1 MAGALGAFAQ
11 VAGGIGDTV
20 INHYFANRMMEY
32 QNDYNSP
39 KNQAARLRA
48 AGLSSWSINP
58 QGNTSAQPIL
68 GNSDI
73 GTNVGSAVSNSIADR
88 QLDIQSKQADA
99 AIERERAQADVQKT
113 MAETNRVLLKYLD
126 ESEKLRLKG
135 SEISNEYLSKQSKY
149 YDETVRQNI
158 ATQKSVEAL
167 NYVNSGKA
175 MADTKRVER
184 LLSYEERKLFSEIN
198 LNYQTIT
205 NLKENAKLTI
215 QQVKNL
221 IQDINKSKE
230 EVKKIGAETWL
241 AKYKNRMLEKLGVT
255 PGSSPWA
262 AASDVV
268 TSAIYRFSEEM
279 KALHGNK

>member
-11 VAGGIGDTV
+11 VAGSLGDTV

-73 GTNVGSAVSNSIADR
+73 GSSVGNAVTNSIAER

-99 AIERERAQADVQKT
+99 AIERERAQADVQRT
-113 MAETNRVLLKYLD
+113 MANTNRVLLKYLD
-126 ESEKLRLKG
+126 ESEQLRLKG
-135 SEISNEYLSKQSKY
+135 SEISNKLLSKQVQY
-149 YDETVRQNI
+149 YDDTARQNI
-158 ATQKSVEAL
+158 NTQKSVEVL

-175 MADTKRVER
+175 AMESKRIER
-184 LLSYEERKLFSEIN
+184 LLPYESRKFMSDIN
-198 LNYQTIT
+198 LNYQQIA
-205 NLKENAKLTI
+205 NLKVTAQLTN
-215 QQVKNL
+215 QQIANL
-221 IQDINKSKE
+221 VQDIERSKAD
-230 EVKKIGAETWL
+230 VRKLGAETWL
-241 AKYKNRMLEKLGVT
+241 AKYRNKMVEKLGVT
-255 PGSSPWA
+255 PGSSPWN
-262 AASDVV
+262 AASDFV

-279 KALHGNK
+279 KRLHNK

>member
-11 VAGGIGDTV
+11 VAGSLGDTV

-73 GTNVGSAVSNSIADR
+73 GSSVGNAVTNSIAER

-99 AIERERAQADVQKT
+99 AIERERAQADVQRT
-113 MAETNRVLLKYLD
+113 MANTNRVLLKYLD
-126 ESEKLRLKG
+126 ESEQLRLKG
-135 SEISNEYLSKQSKY
+135 SEISNMLLSKQEQY
-149 YDETVRQNI
+149 YDETARQNI
-158 ATQKSVEAL
+158 NTQKSVEVL

-175 MADTKRVER
+175 AMETKRIER
-184 LLSYEERKLFSEIN
+184 LLPYESRKFMSDIN
-198 LNYQTIT
+198 LNYQQIA
-205 NLKENAKLTI
+205 NLKVTAKLTN
-215 QQVKNL
+215 QQIANL
-221 IQDINKSKE
+221 VQDLEHSKA
-230 EVKKIGAETWL
+230 EVRKLGAETWL
-241 AKYKNRMLEKLGVT
+241 AKYRNKIIEKLGVT
-255 PGSSPWA
+255 PGSSPWN

-279 KALHGNK
+279 KRLHNK

>member
-1 MAGALGAFAQ
+1 MAGALGSFAQ
-11 VAGGIGDTV
+11 VAGSLGDTV

-73 GTNVGSAVSNSIADR
+73 GSSVGQAVSNSIADR

-113 MAETNRVLLKYLD
+113 MAQTNRVLLKYLD
-126 ESEKLRLKG
+126 QSEQLRLKG
-135 SEISNEYLSKQSKY
+135 SEISNKLLSKQEQF
-149 YDETVRQNI
+149 YDETARQNI
-158 ATQKSVEAL
+158 NTQKSVEVL

-175 MADTKRVER
+175 SMETKRIER
-184 LLSYEERKLFSEIN
+184 LLPYETRKFMSDIN
-198 LNYQTIT
+198 LNYQQIA
-205 NLKENAKLTI
+205 NLKVTAQLTNQQIANLVQDLEHSKAEVRKL
-215 QQVKNL
+215 
-221 IQDINKSKE
+221 
-230 EVKKIGAETWL
+230 GAETWL
-241 AKYKNRMLEKLGVT
+241 AKYRNRMLEKLGVT
-255 PGSSPWA
+255 PGSSPWT

-268 TSAIYRFSEEM
+268 TSAIYRFSDEM
-279 KALHGNK
+279 KRLHNK

>member
-1 MAGALGAFAQ
+1 MAGALGSFAQ
-11 VAGGIGDTV
+11 VAGSLGDTV

-32 QNDYNSP
+32 QNDFNSP

-48 AGLSSWSINP
+48 AGLSGWSINP

-68 GNSDI
+68 GNSDL
-73 GTNVGSAVSNSIADR
+73 GTNIGQAVSNSIADR
-88 QLDIQSKQADA
+88 QLDIQRKQADA
-99 AIERERAQADVQKT
+99 AIEREKAQADVSRT
-113 MAETNRVLLKYLD
+113 MANTNRVLLKYLD
-126 ESEKLRLKG
+126 ESERLRLKG
-135 SEISNEYLSKQSKY
+135 SELQNENLSKQNQY
-149 YDETVRQNI
+149 YDENARQNI
-158 ATQKSVEAL
+158 ATQKSVEVL

-184 LLSYEERKLFSEIN
+184 LLSYEQRKLFSEIN

-221 IQDINKSKE
+221 IQDLTKSKE

-241 AKYKNRMLEKLGVT
+241 AKYRNRVIDKLGVI
-255 PGSSPWA
+255 PGSSAWSA
-262 AASDVV
+262 VSDVIS
-268 TSAIYRFSEEM
+268 SAIYRFSEEM